1 PCAASKSPPTAL
13 LTPLSL
19 HDALPTSVP
28 SSATMPLHRTSGRV
42 AGVVGHEVDIRGLR
56 LRVGDAVSIDTAG
69 GRRPG
74 EVIAVAGDAARAM
87 VLGRTEGIGRGDR
100 VKVRRGGW
108 GTIVGENLIGR
119 VIDPFGNPL
128 DGGPKP
134 TGEIVGVE
142 GEVPTPLTRQR
153 IDQVLPVG
161 VRLIDLL
168 CTLGKG
174 QRVGLVGGS

>member
-74 EVIAVAGDAARAM
+74 EVIAVAGDAAR
-87 VLGRTEGIGRGDR
+87 DR
-100 VKVRRGGW
+100 ESTRLDSSHVKNSHAVFC
-108 GTIVGENLIGR
+108 L
-119 VIDPFGNPL
+119 
-128 DGGPKP
+128 
-134 TGEIVGVE
+134 
-142 GEVPTPLTRQR
+142 
-153 IDQVLPVG
+153 
-161 VRLIDLL
+161 
-168 CTLGKG
+168 
-174 QRVGLVGGS
+174 